1 MAAKITTIDKLIKS
15 TPGDFTVSCSGLQES
30 DGSFHMYSIELKYD
44 SASGYSLGSQTFEG
58 SYGGC
63 TFKGLQ
69 NLTRGR
75 AVFAVLTDEI
85 TNKVVDSARVAI
97 VNRLPTVT
105 SFGQNTIQI
114 QTGQSVT
121 FNISGSDPDGQV
133 SKITWAAGGQS
144 GKISGSSA
152 SVTLNANNFDSG
164 VYSIQFNLVD
174 NLGEYSSQTG
184 YFEVNHK
191 LQITNLTVNYITKR
205 NHNNTKD
212 LATAVN
218 VTYELSKSAK
228 IGDYEIFAVCNS
240 KKITL
245 LKGNKGGA
253 ILAEETLRANIVNSN
268 IPKGQQFHIG
278 FTISNDL
285 GSITVIKDTIKGQM
299 YEPIGPFTNISYMND
314 GNGYGLGFFYKKITV
329 NFTNPK
335 LTENNFAIKDIKIQ
349 TDKGSYGDIK
359 SISTQSGASNTIVI
373 QENSGTTFV
382 VTDSAGNQTHS
393 LFGIS
398 LQKVKSLDT
407 NANLNVTPSSFSYY
421 NDEVDLTISHRE
433 YIEDYQGI
441 HANYSY
447 SLIVDNKTL
456 ILDDTILKENSSSN
470 DNVKLKS
477 NITISKILDK
487 ILDPKAA
494 SFNPRKD
501 YDVKIILTVTDSF
514 GQTASTSFTLKAIY
528 NSPLQLIDKKGKMQF
543 YHVFNTDF
551 KMDDLTDD
559 QLEKLEKLEKLE
571 DLKYCNVSTEEANI
585 FHRDETIIIRF
596 PNIRKDNDVNVLTG
610 IVLEINKQEIQIS
623 SKNPSIRI
631 ITKDDYFICYYAR
644 KIPTYNKNTIET
656 YSFKTISASGQKSE
670 TFPSNF
676 SGPDPYCSCYPIVK
690 PSFDTT
696 QVVTVTENV
705 DNTKTITIN
714 TTFLEQSI
722 NDLISDTN
730 SHFIRYVGIYDDEK
744 KPIPIGGDI
753 VAKVEISENENFSL
767 PESEESDIGNL
778 LEQKENRYSFNGSN
792 STSFTINVPKDSFNR
807 FYMKFTITFTVGYND
822 TIVSIPVIKYY
833 YGNTP
838 TVAHRFHRVGL
849 NTNEFQSDDILV
861 IRDYDTY
868 KSIRLIGKSGTQD
881 KVVTINVQ
889 DGTIDGLT
897 IKCGTW

>member
-15 TPGDFTVSCSGLQES
+15 TPGDFTVSCSVSEES
-30 DGSFHMYSIELKYD
+30 DGYHDYSIQLRYD
-44 SASGYSLGSQTFEG
+44 STSGDELGEEETFAG
-58 SYGGC
+58 YYGGC

-75 AVFAVLTDEI
+75 AIFAVLTDII
-85 TNKVVDSARVAI
+85 TNKVVDTARVAI

-105 SFGQNTIQI
+105 SFGQNKVQI

-133 SKITWAAGGQS
+133 SKITWAAGNQS
-144 GKISGSSA
+144 GTISGSSA
-152 SVTLNANNFDSG
+152 NVTLHANNFGAG

-174 NLGEYSSQTG
+174 NLGEYSSQIG

-191 LQITNLTVNYITKR
+191 LQITDLTVNYITKK
-205 NHNNTKD
+205 NHNGKRD

-218 VTYELSKSAK
+218 VKYKLSRSAK
-228 IGDYEIFAVCNS
+228 IGDYEIFAVCGS

-253 ILAEETLRANIVNSN
+253 IVTEETLTANIINSN

-285 GSITVIKDTIKGQM
+285 NSTSIEKNILGQM
-299 YEPIGPFTNISYMND
+299 YEPIGTATNFGYLND
-314 GNGYGLGFFYKKITV
+314 LGKEYSSSNIHFYNKITV
-329 NFTNPK
+329 SFNNPV
-335 LTENNFAIKDIKIQ
+335 LRENNFAINSVRIQ
-349 TDKGSYGDIK
+349 TNKSPYYGKIGSGEQNTITIQEK
-359 SISTQSGASNTIVI
+359 VGATIVI
-373 QENSGTTFV
+373 IDAV
-382 VTDSAGNQTHS
+382 GNQYHTGLS
-393 LFGIS
+393 IPFEEVPRLR
-398 LQKVKSLDT
+398 VD
-407 NANLNVTPSSFSYY
+407 NADLKVTPSNFQYY
-421 NDEVDLTISHRE
+421 NDAVNLTISHRK
-433 YIEDYQGI
+433 YINDYQGI
-441 HANYSY
+441 HENYNY

-456 ILDDTILKENSSSN
+456 ILDGTILKDNGSSTDS
-470 DNVKLKS
+470 VKLKS
-477 NITISKILDK
+477 NINVSEILDRV
-487 ILDPKAA
+487 LDPEAD

-501 YDVKIILTVTDSF
+501 QDVKIILTITDSF
-514 GQTASTSFTLKAIY
+514 GQTASTSFTFKAIY
-528 NSPLQLIDKKGKMQF
+528 NSPLQPIGDKKMRF

-551 KMDDLTDD
+551 KMDEFKE
-559 QLEKLEKLEKLE
+559 QLKKLEDSEEIK
-571 DLKYCNVSTEEANI
+571 DLKYCEVSAEETNI

-596 PNIRKDNDVNVLTG
+596 PDIKKDNNVNTLAG
-610 IVLEINKQEIQIS
+610 IVLKINNSEVQIS
-623 SKNPSIRI
+623 SEDPSIEI
-631 ITKDDYFICYYAR
+631 ITEDNRFICYYAR
-644 KIPTYNKNTIET
+644 KIPIYNKNTIET
-656 YSFKTISASGQKSE
+656 YSFKTISASGKKNESFFSE
-670 TFPSNF
+670 F
-676 SGPDPYCSCYPIVK
+676 SGPNPYCSCYPIVQ

-696 QVVTVTENV
+696 QVVTITE
-705 DNTKTITIN
+705 DNNNKKTITIN

-730 SHFIRYVGIYDDEK
+730 SHFIRYVGIRDEGGN
-744 KPIPIGGDI
+744 PTPIGGDI

-767 PESEESDIGNL
+767 SKSAWSNTGKL

-792 STSFTINVPKDSFNR
+792 SASFVINSVPKNSFNR
-807 FYMKFTITFTVGYND
+807 FYMKFTVTFTVGLDD
-822 TIVSIPVIKYY
+822 TVVSIPVIKYY

-881 KVVTINVQ
+881 KVVTINIQ

-897 IKCGTW
+897 IDCGIW